1 MSPKSEEQFQKI
13 RDESRKR
20 IIQAALEQFSQKG
33 FERSS
38 MKELAEKA
46 GVSKGLLYN
55 YFSSK
60 KALLMALFQASME
73 EMDKVIEETPSGG
86 PRTRLIGMFET
97 FFNDLEENP
106 GFWRLFAS
114 LALQEQG
121 FEEVRQMMADKV
133 NAYYELLEGI
143 FSELGYEDPRAE
155 AVLVGAIFDGVAVE
169 YLAMGDNFPFK
180 TVRQHIMKKYG
191 NDAVT

>member
-1 MSPKSEEQFQKI
+1 MKQVSE
-13 RDESRKR
+13 R
-20 IIQAALEQFSQKG
+20 
-33 FERSS
+33 
-38 MKELAEKA
+38 A

-60 KALLMALFQASME
+60 KDLLLSLFEASME
-73 EMDKVIEETPSGG
+73 EMDKVIEEAPSGG

-121 FEEVRQMMADKV
+121 YDEVRKMMADKV
-133 NAYYELLEGI
+133 RAYYDLLEGV

-169 YLAMGDNFPFK
+169 YLAMGNSFPLK

-191 NDAVT
+191 NDAIT